1 MDRQKRPDKHTDKS
15 LDRYLQTWTDAD
27 RQTDSRA
34 HTHTQ
39 QCNAVRLRFKVQHHL
54 GDFAGDSSMTFQ
66 RIAVSHGNSWKLG
79 QCCDCLQVGSSLGD
93 RRVIK
98 RESRFT
104 FSPMDSS
111 TTTKGGNCQ
120 THMLYNAIHQKSES
134 RGRY

>member
-1 MDRQKRPDKHTDKS
+1 MDGSIDGEMDGEIEMDRDRKQELSNGWIDKKRPDKHTDKS

-27 RQTDSRA
+27 RQTDSRT

-39 QCNAVRLRFKVQHHL
+39 ECNAVRLRFKVQHHL

-93 RRVIK
+93 
-98 RESRFT
+98 
-104 FSPMDSS
+104 
-111 TTTKGGNCQ
+111 
-120 THMLYNAIHQKSES
+120 
-134 RGRY
+134 